1 MPPYDLSRIGAVL
14 VIVGA
19 VAIVAGL
26 LLSSGAVGFLS
37 WFGRL
42 PGDIR
47 IDGPGYRIRVPVVSA
62 LLISLA
68 LSVIINIINMF
79 RRQ

>member
-1 MPPYDLSRIGAVL
+1 MPPYEPSRVGAVL
-14 VIVGA
+14 VIAGA
-19 VAIVAGL
+19 VAILAGL
-26 LLSSGAVGFLS
+26 LLSSGAISFLS

-47 IDGPGYRIRVPVVSA
+47 VDGPGYRIRVPLVSA

-68 LSVIINIINMF
+68 VSIIINIINIF

>member
-14 VIVGA
+14 VVAGA

-47 IDGPGYRIRVPVVSA
+47 IDGPVYRIRVPVVSA

-68 LSVIINIINMF
+68 LSVIINIINIF

>member
-42 PGDIR
+42 PGEIR